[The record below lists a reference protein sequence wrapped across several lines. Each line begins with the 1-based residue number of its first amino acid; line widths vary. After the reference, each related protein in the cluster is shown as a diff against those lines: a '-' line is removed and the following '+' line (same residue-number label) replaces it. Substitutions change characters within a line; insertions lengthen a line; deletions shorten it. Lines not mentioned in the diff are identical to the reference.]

1 MSEEN
6 GGAARRG
13 FLERFLDFVERAG
26 NRLPHPFMIF
36 IYLALITV
44 LLSWIVSLFGVS
56 FEDPA
61 TGDELQIQSLV
72 SGAGVEYVLTSTVT
86 NFVEFPPLGT
96 VLTIILGIGVA
107 QRVGLIEAVMK
118 KTIMNAP
125 SSLIT
130 YAVVLSG
137 ILGNLASDAAFI
149 VIPPLAALVFL
160 GVGRHPL
167 AGLAAGF
174 AAAGA
179 GFSANFF
186 ITSTDALLSGIS
198 TSVVQSVAEDVVVT
212 PVSNWFF
219 MIASVPV
226 LLFAGVFVTE
236 RIVEPRLGA
245 YDPEA
250 GDGTEIE
257 TMEELSPTENRGL
270 RNTLIAMVVY
280 VALLVVAVF
289 PSGSPFRGEDGA
301 LVPSPLLDG
310 VVPII
315 FVFFIVVAL
324 AYGITVGAINTPADI
339 PRLMG
344 ETIAGMAGFIVLI
357 FAAAQ
362 FLAYFEYSNLSTWIA
377 VSGAGFLEGINLT
390 GLPILFGF
398 IFVTA
403 ILSFV
408 IYSGSALW
416 AILAPIFI
424 PLFFLLDYNPA
435 YVQAAYRIADS
446 STNVLTPL
454 NPYVP
459 LVLAFIQQ
467 YDRRAGFGT
476 LFSMMLPYTVIFLLL
491 WTILFAVWAI
501 IGLPVE
507 PGEGLRVEG

>member
-1 MSEEN
+1 MSED
-6 GGAARRG
+6 GAARRG

-36 IYLALITV
+36 VYLALITV

-56 FEDPA
+56 FTDPA
-61 TGDELQIQSLV
+61 SGDTLEIQSLV
-72 SGAGVEYVLTSTVT
+72 SGAGVEYILTSTVT

-96 VLTIILGIGVA
+96 VLIIILGIGVA

-125 SSLIT
+125 PSLIT

-226 LLFAGVFVTE
+226 LVIAGVFITE

-250 GDGTEIE
+250 GDGSEIE
-257 TMEELSPTENRGL
+257 TMEELSPAENRGL
-270 RNTLIAMVVY
+270 RNTLIATVVY
-280 VALLVVAVF
+280 VVLLAAAVF
-289 PSGSPFRGEDGA
+289 PSGSPFRNEDGG

-315 FVFFIVVAL
+315 FVFFIAVAL
-324 AYGITVGAINTPADI
+324 AYGVTVGEIETPADI

-344 ETIAGMAGFIVLI
+344 ETIASMAGFIVLI

-377 VSGAGFLEGINLT
+377 VSGAGFLESINLT

-476 LFSMMLPYTVIFLLL
+476 LFSMMLPYTVVFLVL
-491 WTILFAVWAI
+491 WTLLFAIWAI
-501 IGLPVE
+501 LGLPVG

>member
-1 MSEEN
+1 MTEE
-6 GGAARRG
+6 AADSSR
-13 FLERFLDFVERAG
+13 LERFLDGVERVG

-36 IYLALITV
+36 VYLALITILV
-44 LLSWIVSLFGVS
+44 SWVVSLFGVS

-61 TGDELQIQSLV
+61 TGDALRIQSLV
-72 SGAGVEYVLTSTVT
+72 SGDGLEYILTSTVT

-96 VLTIILGIGVA
+96 VLTIILGIGLA
-107 QRVGLIEAVMK
+107 QRTGLIEAAMK
-118 KTIMNAP
+118 RTIMNAP

-130 YAVVLSG
+130 YAVVFVG

-179 GFSANFF
+179 GFSANFL
-186 ITSTDALLSGIS
+186 ITSTDALLSGI
-198 TSVVQSVAEDVVVT
+198 TTGVLQSVAEGETVT

-226 LLFAGVFVTE
+226 LMFAGVFVTE
-236 RIVEPRLGA
+236 RLVEPRLGA
-245 YDPEA
+245 YEDEHEA
-250 GDGTEIE
+250 EM
-257 TMEELSPTENRGL
+257 MEPVTDRENRGL
-270 RNTLIAMVVY
+270 RNALIAAVVF
-280 VALLVVAVF
+280 VVLLVAVTL
-289 PSGSPFRGEDGA
+289 PSASPLRNEDGG
-301 LVPSPLLDG
+301 LIPSPLLDG

-315 FVFFIVVAL
+315 FLFFVVVAL
-324 AYGITVGAINTPADI
+324 AYGITVGKIERTADV

-357 FAAAQ
+357 FAASQ

-377 VSGAGFLEGINLT
+377 VSGADALQSINLT
-390 GLPILFGF
+390 GLPVLFAF
-398 IFVTA
+398 IFVTV

-424 PLFFLLDYNPA
+424 PLFYLLDYNPA

-459 LVLAFIQQ
+459 LVLAFMQQ

-476 LFSMMLPYTVIFLLL
+476 LFSLMLPYTVVFLLV
-491 WTILFAVWAI
+491 WTLLFAVWAI
-501 IGLPVE
+501 AGLPVG
-507 PGEGLRVEG
+507 PGEGLRVSG

>member
-1 MSEEN
+1 MSED
-6 GGAARRG
+6 GGEARRG
-13 FLERFLDFVERAG
+13 FLERFLDLVERAG

-36 IYLALITV
+36 VYLALITV
-44 LLSWIVSLFGVS
+44 LLSWLVSLFGVS

-61 TGDELQIQSLV
+61 TGDELQIQSLI
-72 SGAGVEYVLTSTVT
+72 SGDGVEYILTSTVT

-96 VLTIILGIGVA
+96 VLTIILGIGLA
-107 QRVGLIEAVMK
+107 QRVGLVEAAMK

-130 YAVVLSG
+130 YAVVFTG

-174 AAAGA
+174 ASAGA

-198 TSVVQSVAEDVVVT
+198 TSVIQSVAEDIVVT

-226 LLFAGVFVTE
+226 LMFAGVFITE
-236 RIVEPRLGA
+236 RIVEPRLGT

-250 GDGTEIE
+250 GDGTEVE
-257 TMEELSPTENRGL
+257 MMDELSPAENRGL
-270 RNTLIAMVVY
+270 RNALIAMVLY
-280 VALLVVAVF
+280 VVLLVAAVL
-289 PSGSPFRGEDGA
+289 PSGSPFRNEDGG
-301 LVPSPLLDG
+301 LIPSPLLDG

-315 FVFFIVVAL
+315 FLFFIVVAL
-324 AYGITVGAINTPADI
+324 AYGITVGGIQRPADV

-390 GLPILFGF
+390 GLPVLFGF
-398 IFVTA
+398 IFLTA

-459 LVLAFIQQ
+459 LVLAFMQQ

-476 LFSMMLPYTVIFLLL
+476 LFAMMLPYTVVFLIV
-491 WTILFAVWAI
+491 WTILFAIWAI
-501 IGLPVE
+501 LGLPVG
-507 PGEGLRVEG
+507 PGEGLYVEG